1 MTVAPSGDLR
11 FRHARGALRTY
22 VYWPR
27 PFAAATTTSDEWW
40 LLVFA
45 PSIAWRLTRRE
56 PEPEPAMNQA
66 RLDSNSDLKAG
77 RKNLRPAFTI
87 AAGLIALAV
96 ATAAVLEQPGGRASA
111 VSDPAAAS
119 FVPLA
124 AAPAEDQTAIA
135 NTTSAPDAARPR
147 FQRSDEPALEDST
160 NPHGG

>member
-1 MTVAPSGDLR
+1 
-11 FRHARGALRTY
+11 
-22 VYWPR
+22 
-27 PFAAATTTSDEWW
+27 
-40 LLVFA
+40 
-45 PSIAWRLTRRE
+45 
-56 PEPEPAMNQA
+56 MNQA
-66 RLDSNSDLKAG
+66 RLDPNSDLKAG

-124 AAPAEDQTAIA
+124 APAENQTAIA
-135 NTTSAPDAARPR
+135 NTTSAPDAAKPR